1 MIKSLHAVNFRRHAD
16 LDLRFDDDRQLV
28 LIAGANGVGKS
39 SILEAI
45 TFALWGE
52 GRHGR
57 RNLDTL
63 VRRGAEFEGMSVEL
77 TFTIADE
84 VYRVHRRRDGKSVTA
99 VLYAN
104 DIPLVEGPQAVT
116 AEIASLLG
124 MDAAGFRLAV
134 IAQQKDLDG
143 LASLRP
149 AERAQMVTRLLR
161 LDALTAA
168 RNVAAARFRSERDIV
183 AALRGADPEE
193 QLLALA
199 EARDALSSI
208 EIEINQSRSALAA
221 YDEVLLANADVE
233 ERWNAAARDVAR
245 LEGALAQLEARRLVL
260 QRGVDAL
267 VVPDVTASAVDL
279 DGLPEELAALER
291 DIARGEALSQNLR
304 QREVAVE
311 ELERVTARLEEIEA
325 RLVVL
330 TAYDVTAA
338 EADLAGVRARRAEL
352 DARFNELRLTLGSL
366 QGSASALRERLEDA
380 VELGLECDLCGQDV
394 SEEHRL
400 SHADRLAGE
409 LAALDMRIE
418 EVKDEGRTVT
428 EAVDDLRG
436 AEDAARRALE
446 EARNAFAEA
455 ERLAKEVTDLE
466 RRQGIY
472 TGQLE
477 RLDVTPVDL
486 DALTVRRSE
495 ITEMLSRSAEHTR
508 QVEAR
513 SAALTRHKTLAE
525 EARTLDEEIRT
536 HADDLARVR
545 PDADLTERHRARAE
559 ALEHR
564 GAEAEMLRH
573 WETEDAVVRTRIAG
587 LEERINEARAQEAR
601 RQTHQQTALH
611 AAAAARLLGDVS
623 ERLAT
628 QIRPSLEGAVSSL
641 LTTMSEGRFSAV
653 KISDEYTITVED
665 DGRFRPLGELSG
677 GEIDLVAL
685 AVRLA
690 LAQVVSERHGSGG
703 PGFLILDECFAS
715 QDSQRRQ
722 SILAALRNL
731 RDVYSQIFL
740 ISHVE
745 NIEDSADMVV
755 SVVTDETRSETEVLV
770 S

>member
-77 TFTIADE
+77 VFTIADE
-84 VYRVHRRRDGKSVTA
+84 TYRVHRRRDGRSVTA

-168 RNVAAARFRSERDIV
+168 RNAAAARFRSERDVV
-183 AALRGADPEE
+183 AALRGVDPEE
-193 QLLALA
+193 QVLALA
-199 EARDALSSI
+199 AARQDLASVDI
-208 EIEINQSRSALAA
+208 EISQSRAALAA
-221 YDEVLLANADVE
+221 HDAELLLTEGVDAEWEAS
-233 ERWNAAARDVAR
+233 ARAVAR
-245 LEGALAQLEARRLVL
+245 LEGAVAQLEARHLVL
-260 QRGVDAL
+260 VRDVEAL
-267 VVPDVTASAVDL
+267 VVPEVTVDAIEL
-279 DGLPEELAALER
+279 GGLPEELAILER
-291 DIARGEALSQNLR
+291 EIARAESLAQNVR
-304 QREVAVE
+304 QREIASE
-311 ELERVTARLEEIEA
+311 ELARVDHRLSEIASRRSEIGA
-325 RLVVL
+325 P
-330 TAYDVTAA
+330 DVTAA
-338 EADLAGVRARRAEL
+338 TAAVASVRERVVFLEEQ
-352 DARFNELRLTLGSL
+352 FNALRLELGSL
-366 QGSASALRERLEDA
+366 QGAALAARERLAAA
-380 VELGLECDLCGQDV
+380 VEVGFECGLCGQEV
-394 SEEHRL
+394 SDEHRAT
-400 SHADRLAGE
+400 HTDRVAGE
-409 LAALDMRIE
+409 LATLEIRAE
-418 EVKDEGRTVT
+418 EVKEKGRKVTDALQTLRDEEVSLRAAAASAGS
-428 EAVDDLRG
+428 AV
-436 AEDAARRALE
+436 E
-446 EARNAFAEA
+446 ELD
-455 ERLAKEVTDLE
+455 RLANECVELE
-466 RRQGIY
+466 RRRAIY
-472 TGQLE
+472 AGQVE
-477 RLDVTPVDL
+477 RLDVTPVDVEEL
-486 DALTVRRSE
+486 ESRRATV
-495 ITEMLSRSAEHTR
+495 TGLLARSAEHTR
-508 QVEAR
+508 QVQLRSSALQRHKELVDEA
-513 SAALTRHKTLAE
+513 AALEETLRARHE
-525 EARTLDEEIRT
+525 EMTAARPGPGLSD
-536 HADDLARVR
+536 
-545 PDADLTERHRARAE
+545 RHRRRAE
-559 ALEHR
+559 ASERRAGELEI
-564 GAEAEMLRH
+564 LRH
-573 WETEDAVVRTRIAG
+573 WETEAAVVRTRIAG
-587 LEERINEARAQEAR
+587 LEARIEEAREQETR
-601 RQTHQQTALH
+601 RQGHQQRALH
-611 AAAAARLLGDVS
+611 AAGAARLLGDVS

-628 QIRPSLEGAVSSL
+628 QIRPALEGAVASL

-653 KISDEYTITVED
+653 RISDEYSITVED
-665 DGRFRPLGELSG
+665 DGRFRPLSELSG

-715 QDSQRRQ
+715 QDNQRRQ

-745 NIEDSADMVV
+745 NIEDAADMVV
-755 SVVTDETRSETEVLV
+755 SVSTDDSRSETEVVV

>member
-116 AEIASLLG
+116 GEIASLLG
-124 MDAAGFRLAV
+124 MDASGFRLAV

-168 RNVAAARFRSERDIV
+168 RNVASARFRSERDIA
-183 AALRGADPEE
+183 AALRGADPED

-199 EARDALSSI
+199 EARGALSSI

-260 QRGVDAL
+260 QRAIDAL
-267 VVPDVTASAVDL
+267 VIPDVTAAAVDL

-291 DIARGEALSQNLR
+291 DIARGESLAQSLR
-304 QREVAVE
+304 QREVAIE
-311 ELERVTARLEEIEA
+311 ELERVTSRLEEIA
-325 RLVVL
+325 LRMVSLAV
-330 TAYDVTAA
+330 YDLASA
-338 EADLAGVRARRAEL
+338 EADLAGVRSRRADL
-352 DARFNELRLTLGSL
+352 DDRFNELRLALGSL
-366 QGSASALRERLEDA
+366 QGSAAALRERLGDA

-394 SEEHRL
+394 SDEHRL
-400 SHADRLAGE
+400 AHADRLAGE
-409 LAALDMRIE
+409 LAVLDMRIE
-418 EVKDEGRTVT
+418 EVKDEGRKVS
-428 EAVDDLRG
+428 EAIDELRV
-436 AEDAARRALE
+436 AEDGARRALE
-446 EARNAFAEA
+446 ETRNALAEQ
-455 ERLAKEVTDLE
+455 ERLAKEIADLE
-466 RRQGIY
+466 RREDIY

-486 DALTVRRSE
+486 DALTSRRSE
-495 ITEMLSRSAEHTR
+495 ITEMLSRSHEHTR

-513 SAALTRHKTLAE
+513 STALTRHKTFAE
-525 EARTLDEEIRT
+525 EARALDEEIRT
-536 HADDLARVR
+536 HAEDLARVR
-545 PDADLTERHRARAE
+545 PDADLTERHKARAE

-564 GAEAEMLRH
+564 RAEAEMLRH
-573 WETEDAVVRTRIAG
+573 WETEDAVARTRIAG
-587 LEERINEARAQEAR
+587 LEERINEARAQESR
-601 RQTHQQTALH
+601 RQAHQQTALH

-628 QIRPSLEGAVSSL
+628 QIRPSLEGAVASL

>member
-104 DIPLVEGPQAVT
+104 DIPLVESSQAVT

-168 RNVAAARFRSERDIV
+168 RNVAATRFRSERDIA

-199 EARDALSSI
+199 EARDTLSSI
-208 EIEINQSRSALAA
+208 EIEINASRSALAV

-233 ERWNAAARDVAR
+233 ERWNAASRNVAR
-245 LEGALAQLEARRLVL
+245 IEGSLAQIESRRLIMG
-260 QRGVDAL
+260 RTIDSL
-267 VVPDVTASAVDL
+267 VIPDVTSDAVVL

-291 DIARGEALSQNLR
+291 DIARGETFAQNLR
-304 QREVAVE
+304 QREVALE
-311 ELERVTARLEEIEA
+311 ELERVTVRLAEIALRVEALASFDVSTAEQSLITTQQRLADLEE
-325 RLVVL
+325 
-330 TAYDVTAA
+330 
-338 EADLAGVRARRAEL
+338 
-352 DARFNELRLTLGSL
+352 RFNDLRLTLGSL
-366 QGSASALRERLEDA
+366 QGSAAALRERLSDA

-394 SEEHRL
+394 TDEHRL
-400 SHADRLAGE
+400 AHADRLAGE
-409 LAALDMRIE
+409 LVALEMHIDA
-418 EVKDEGRTVT
+418 VKDEGRKVT
-428 EAVDDLRG
+428 EESNALRS
-436 AEDAARRALE
+436 AQDSARRSLE
-446 EARNAFAEA
+446 EARNALAEQA
-455 ERLAKEVTDLE
+455 RLEEETTDLE

-472 TGQLE
+472 AGQLE

-486 DALTVRRSE
+486 DALMTRREE
-495 ITEMLSRSAEHTR
+495 ITAMLSCSAEHTR
-508 QVEAR
+508 QAEAR
-513 SAALTRHKTLAE
+513 SVALSRHKALTE
-525 EARTLDEEIRT
+525 EARVLDEEIST
-536 HADDLARVR
+536 HNDDLIRVR
-545 PDADLTERHRARAE
+545 PDADLTERHKARAD
-559 ALEHR
+559 ALVDR
-564 GAEAEMLRH
+564 SSEAEMLRH
-573 WETEDAVVRTRIAG
+573 WETEDAVVRTRMAG
-587 LEERINEARAQEAR
+587 LEGRINEARSQESR
-601 RQTHQQTALH
+601 RQTHQQVALH

-715 QDSQRRQ
+715 QDNQRRQ

-755 SVVTDETRSETEVLV
+755 SVVTDETRSETEVIV

>member
-338 EADLAGVRARRAEL
+338 KADLAGVRARRAEL

>member
-1 MIKSLHAVNFRRHAD
+1 VIKSLHAVNFRRHAD

-168 RNVAAARFRSERDIV
+168 RNVASARFRSERDIV
-183 AALRGADPEE
+183 AALRGSDTEE
-193 QLLALA
+193 HLLALA
-199 EARDALSSI
+199 DARDALSSI
-208 EIEINQSRSALAA
+208 EIEVNQSRAALTT

-233 ERWNAAARDVAR
+233 ERWNAAARNVAR
-245 LEGALAQLEARRLVL
+245 IEGSLAQLEARRLVL
-260 QRGVDAL
+260 QREIDGL
-267 VVPDVTASAVDL
+267 VVPEVLAAAVDL

-304 QREVAVE
+304 QREVALE
-311 ELERVTARLEEIEA
+311 ELERVTVRLEEIRARQTVLSAFDVPTAEA
-325 RLVVL
+325 RL
-330 TAYDVTAA
+330 D
-338 EADLAGVRARRAEL
+338 GVRTLLGEL
-352 DARFNELRLTLGSL
+352 DARFNDLRLTLGSL
-366 QGSASALRERLEDA
+366 QGSATALRERLKDA
-380 VELGLECDLCGQDV
+380 VEIGLECDLCGQDV
-394 SEEHRL
+394 TEEHRL
-400 SHADRLAGE
+400 AHADRLAGE

-418 EVKDEGRTVT
+418 EVKQEGRQVT
-428 EAVDDLRG
+428 EETTEIRRS
-436 AEDAARRALE
+436 EEEARRALE
-446 EARNAFAEA
+446 AARNALAESA
-455 ERLAKEVTDLE
+455 RLETEVGELE

-472 TGQLE
+472 AGQLE

-486 DALTVRRSE
+486 DALTSRRDE
-495 ITEMLSRSAEHTR
+495 ITEMLSSSAVHTR

-513 SAALTRHKTLAE
+513 SAALARHKTLAE
-525 EARTLDEEIRT
+525 EASGLDTEIRAKQEEFSRERPDEE
-536 HADDLARVR
+536 LV
-545 PDADLTERHRARAE
+545 ERHRRRAE
-559 ALEHR
+559 AVTHR
-564 GAEAEMLRH
+564 AAEAEMLRH
-573 WETEDAVVRTRIAG
+573 WETEDAVVRTRIQG
-587 LEERINEARAQEAR
+587 LEERIEEARAQESR
-601 RQTHQQTALH
+601 RQTHQQAALH

-641 LTTMSEGRFSAV
+641 LTTMSEGRFAAV

-665 DGRFRPLGELSG
+665 DGRFRPLSELSG